1 MKDQRLLP
9 TGAIVSVNDDR
20 VRVDLPSSSKTKN
33 TNSSYQSISS
43 AILNGGCHNF
53 SSTSSTS
60 SPSTASRHHHVINYK
75 VPSTYNG
82 FDPSPLDLLSNFA
95 TKESIDPT
103 QTIGLLTAANMKSM
117 SISSRNAK
125 NVNVDVIVTAG
136 LSNSRCVG
144 AEADYFVICD
154 NNKDDDTSSNIND
167 EETSPPRG
175 TINTIIIIDTPLTQ
189 AAQVEA
195 YAIAI
200 ESKCSAC
207 IDHGIMCSKES
218 NKFAMGTGTDC
229 CVLLSPCS
237 STDQAGGRVIKHAG
251 KHTLL
256 AELIG
261 QAVNEA
267 TSNSIMINIK
277 HLHGSYMRY
286 TIHRWLHIL
295 LTTLKGARP
304 CIPPAP
310 MMPIPSASRLIVSMG
325 VFLVLCIY
333 IIPTSIINDKVK
345 LLLGAVIWDRY
356 LGEPWLK
363 VHPVCLAGSA
373 ITMCL
378 SHTSDR
384 VYNNAVLGFTCGLAL
399 LMSTLLVFMSGAWI
413 FLQFNDGI
421 AAHGPALLFGSD
433 YFCNIN
439 SEHPLKMAF
448 DLIAWLLKLLLLK
461 STFSLQLLCTI
472 ALQMAKF
479 LERDQINKA
488 RMQLSWLCSRD
499 PSKLN
504 SSDLAGATLE
514 SLSENLSD
522 GFIAPLFWYV
532 LLGPVGA
539 LGYRIVN
546 TLDSRIG
553 YRGKYE
559 WYGKSSARLDDL
571 INIIPARLTAL
582 LLALA
587 AIVVNKD
594 VRSAHRGLHVAWK
607 DHKQCESPNA
617 GWPMAM
623 FAGLLGVNLQKK
635 GDYCLNTKGMSP
647 RATNVRV
654 GHQMATVAGG
664 LAVLL
669 ATFAIWISMN

>member
-1 MKDQRLLP
+1 MIRLLP
-9 TGAIVSVNDDR
+9 TGATVSVNDDR

-33 TNSSYQSISS
+33 NSSYQSISS
-43 AILNGGCHNF
+43 AILNGGCHSF
-53 SSTSSTS
+53 SSSSLAS
-60 SPSTASRHHHVINYK
+60 SPSTTSHHHHHHHHVINCK

-82 FDPSPLDLLSNFA
+82 FDPSPLDLLNNFA
-95 TKESIDPT
+95 TKENIRT
-103 QTIGLLTAANMKSM
+103 EQTIGLLTAANMKSM
-117 SISSRNAK
+117 SISSRNAM

-154 NNKDDDTSSNIND
+154 QNNKDDDTSSNNN
-167 EETSPPRG
+167 ETSTAPPQG
-175 TINTIIIIDTPLTQ
+175 TINTIVIIDTPLTQ

-207 IDHGIMCSKES
+207 IDLGIMCAKDSTKY
-218 NKFAMGTGTDC
+218 AMGTGTDC

-237 STDQAGGRVIKHAG
+237 NSSEQADERVIKHAG

-261 QAVNEA
+261 QAVHEA
-267 TSNSIMINIK
+267 TYNSIMINIK
-277 HLHGSYMRY
+277 HLHGNYIRY
-286 TIHRWLHIL
+286 TIHRWVHIL
-295 LTTLKGARP
+295 LKTLKGARP
-304 CIPPAP
+304 CIPPTP
-310 MMPIPSASRLIVSMG
+310 MMPIPAASPLIVFMG

-333 IIPTSIINDKVK
+333 SIPTSIINDKVK

-363 VHPVCLAGSA
+363 VHPVCLAGST

-378 SHTSDR
+378 SYTSDR
-384 VYNNAVLGFTCGLAL
+384 VYNNAVLGFTCGLVVL
-399 LMSTLLVFMSGAWI
+399 TSILLVFMSGAWL
-413 FLQFNDGI
+413 FLQLNDGI
-421 AAHGPALLFGSD
+421 AVHGTALLFDSVCNNES
-433 YFCNIN
+433 YYCNIN
-439 SEHPLKMAF
+439 NKHLLKMVF
-448 DLIAWLLKLLLLK
+448 DLIAWILNLLLLK
-461 STFSLQLLCTI
+461 STFSIQLLCTI

-479 LERDQINKA
+479 IERDQINEA

-532 LLGPVGA
+532 FLGPIGA

-559 WYGKSSARLDDL
+559 WYGKPSARLDDL
-571 INIIPARLTAL
+571 INVIPARLTAL

-587 AIVVNKD
+587 AIIVKKD
-594 VRSAHRGLHVAWK
+594 VRSARRGLHVAWK

-623 FAGLLGVNLQKK
+623 FLVFWVLSCKRQE
-635 GDYCLNTKGMSP
+635 NT
-647 RATNVRV
+647 A
-654 GHQMATVAGG
+654 
-664 LAVLL
+664 
-669 ATFAIWISMN
+669 